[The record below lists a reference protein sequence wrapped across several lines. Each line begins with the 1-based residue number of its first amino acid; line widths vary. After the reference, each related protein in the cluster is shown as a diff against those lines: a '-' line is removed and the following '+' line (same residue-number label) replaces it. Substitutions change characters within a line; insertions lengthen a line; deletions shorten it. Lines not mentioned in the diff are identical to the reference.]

1 MTTKVK
7 SLAEFVKVKTEL
19 EKILDSE
26 VITTEDLANL
36 LKFATQPNESV
47 RKYKALP
54 LLQDVSEIIYGGI
67 ETLDFLKSER
77 IKKIELDSEGIPA
90 RLAIDD
96 TKSQFKKFKR
106 ILVQTE
112 KVLTGNGLGNKL
124 NMMQNCFQ
132 ICPSYRTI
140 QCWSYISCH
149 IKFFLENSFT
159 DKNLQF

>member
-7 SLAEFVKVKTEL
+7 SLAEFVEEKTEL

-77 IKKIELDSEGIPA
+77 IKKIELDSDLRGIPA
-90 RLAIDD
+90 KQAIDD
-96 TKSQFKKFKR
+96 AKSQFKKFKR

-112 KVLTGNGLGNKL
+112 KVLTGNALGN
-124 NMMQNCFQ
+124 
-132 ICPSYRTI
+132 
-140 QCWSYISCH
+140 
-149 IKFFLENSFT
+149 
-159 DKNLQF
+159 

>member
-7 SLAEFVKVKTEL
+7 SLAEFVEEKTEL

-47 RKYKALP
+47 RKYEALP

-77 IKKIELDSEGIPA
+77 IKKIELDSDLRGIPA
-90 RLAIDD
+90 KQAIDD
-96 TKSQFKKFKR
+96 AKSQFKKFKR

-112 KVLTGNGLGNKL
+112 KVLTGNALGN
-124 NMMQNCFQ
+124 
-132 ICPSYRTI
+132 
-140 QCWSYISCH
+140 
-149 IKFFLENSFT
+149 
-159 DKNLQF
+159 

>member
-7 SLAEFVKVKTEL
+7 SLAEFVKEKTEL

-54 LLQDVSEIIYGGI
+54 LMQDVSEIIYEGI
-67 ETLDFLKSER
+67 ETMDFLKTER
-77 IKKIELDSEGIPA
+77 IKQIELDSEGIPA

-106 ILVQTE
+106 ILAQTE
-112 KVLTGNGLGNKL
+112 KVLTGNGLGNCS
-124 NMMQNCFQ
+124 Q
-132 ICPSYRTI
+132 T
-140 QCWSYISCH
+140 
-149 IKFFLENSFT
+149 
-159 DKNLQF
+159 

>member
-1 MTTKVK
+1 MPHVLALTASIVTTKVK
-7 SLAEFVKVKTEL
+7 SLAEFVKEKTEL

-77 IKKIELDSEGIPA
+77 IKKIELDSDLRGIPA
-90 RLAIDD
+90 KQAIDD
-96 TKSQFKKFKR
+96 AKSQFKKFKR

-112 KVLTGNGLGNKL
+112 KVLTGNALGN
-124 NMMQNCFQ
+124 
-132 ICPSYRTI
+132 
-140 QCWSYISCH
+140 
-149 IKFFLENSFT
+149 
-159 DKNLQF
+159 

>member
-7 SLAEFVKVKTEL
+7 SLAEFVKEKTEL

-77 IKKIELDSEGIPA
+77 IKKIELDSDLWGIPA
-90 RLAIDD
+90 KQAIDD
-96 TKSQFKKFKR
+96 AKSQFKKFKR

-112 KVLTGNGLGNKL
+112 KVLTGNALGN
-124 NMMQNCFQ
+124 
-132 ICPSYRTI
+132 
-140 QCWSYISCH
+140 
-149 IKFFLENSFT
+149 
-159 DKNLQF
+159 

>member
-7 SLAEFVKVKTEL
+7 SLAEFVKEKTEL

-36 LKFATQPNESV
+36 LKFATQPNELV

-77 IKKIELDSEGIPA
+77 IKKIELDSDLWGIPA
-90 RLAIDD
+90 KQAIDD
-96 TKSQFKKFKR
+96 AKSQFKKFKR

-112 KVLTGNGLGNKL
+112 KVLTGNALGN
-124 NMMQNCFQ
+124 
-132 ICPSYRTI
+132 
-140 QCWSYISCH
+140 
-149 IKFFLENSFT
+149 
-159 DKNLQF
+159 

>member
-7 SLAEFVKVKTEL
+7 SLAEFVKEKTEL

-77 IKKIELDSEGIPA
+77 IKKIELDSDLRGIPA
-90 RLAIDD
+90 KQAIDD
-96 TKSQFKKFKR
+96 AKSQFKKFKR

-112 KVLTGNGLGNKL
+112 KVLTGNALGN
-124 NMMQNCFQ
+124 
-132 ICPSYRTI
+132 
-140 QCWSYISCH
+140 
-149 IKFFLENSFT
+149 
-159 DKNLQF
+159 

>member
-7 SLAEFVKVKTEL
+7 SLAEFVKEKTEL

-77 IKKIELDSEGIPA
+77 IKKIELDSDLRGI
-90 RLAIDD
+90 
-96 TKSQFKKFKR
+96 K
-106 ILVQTE
+106 
-112 KVLTGNGLGNKL
+112 KL
-124 NMMQNCFQ
+124 NKCHFQ
-132 ICPSYRTI
+132 A
-140 QCWSYISCH
+140 
-149 IKFFLENSFT
+149 FVNSQYFS
-159 DKNLQF
+159 

>member
-7 SLAEFVKVKTEL
+7 SLAEFVKEKTEL

-47 RKYKALP
+47 RKYGALP
-54 LLQDVSEIIYGGI
+54 LIQEVSGIISEGI

-77 IKKIELDSEGIPA
+77 IKKIELDSDLRGIPA
-90 RLAIDD
+90 KQAIDD
-96 TKSQFKKFKR
+96 AKSQFKKFKR

-112 KVLTGNGLGNKL
+112 KVLTGNGLGN
-124 NMMQNCFQ
+124 CF
-132 ICPSYRTI
+132 
-140 QCWSYISCH
+140 
-149 IKFFLENSFT
+149 
-159 DKNLQF
+159 

>member
-7 SLAEFVKVKTEL
+7 SLAEFVKEKTEL

-54 LLQDVSEIIYGGI
+54 LMQDVSEIIYEGI
-67 ETLDFLKSER
+67 ETMDFLKTER

-106 ILVQTE
+106 ILAQTE
-112 KVLTGNGLGNKL
+112 KVLTGN
-124 NMMQNCFQ
+124 F
-132 ICPSYRTI
+132 
-140 QCWSYISCH
+140 
-149 IKFFLENSFT
+149 
-159 DKNLQF
+159 

>member
-7 SLAEFVKVKTEL
+7 SLAEFVKEKTEL

-36 LKFATQPNESV
+36 LKFATQPNELV

-77 IKKIELDSEGIPA
+77 IKKIELDSDLRGIPA
-90 RLAIDD
+90 KQAIDD
-96 TKSQFKKFKR
+96 AKSQFKKFKR

-112 KVLTGNGLGNKL
+112 KVLTGNALGN
-124 NMMQNCFQ
+124 
-132 ICPSYRTI
+132 
-140 QCWSYISCH
+140 
-149 IKFFLENSFT
+149 
-159 DKNLQF
+159 

>member
-1 MTTKVK
+1 MPHVLALTASIVTTKVK
-7 SLAEFVKVKTEL
+7 NLAEFVKEKTEL

-54 LLQDVSEIIYGGI
+54 LLQEVSGIISEGI
-67 ETLDFLKSER
+67 ETLDFLKTER
-77 IKKIELDSEGIPA
+77 INKIESDNDPGFDKNA
-90 RLAIDD
+90 RQAIED

-112 KVLTGNGLGNKL
+112 KVLTGNGLGN
-124 NMMQNCFQ
+124 CF
-132 ICPSYRTI
+132 
-140 QCWSYISCH
+140 
-149 IKFFLENSFT
+149 
-159 DKNLQF
+159 

>member
-7 SLAEFVKVKTEL
+7 NLAEFIREKNEL

-54 LLQDVSEIIYGGI
+54 LLQEVSGIISEGI
-67 ETLDFLKSER
+67 ETLDFLKTER
-77 IKKIELDSEGIPA
+77 INKIESDSDPGFDKNA
-90 RLAIDD
+90 RQAIED

-106 ILVQTE
+106 ILAQTE
-112 KVLTGNGLGNKL
+112 KVLAGNVL
-124 NMMQNCFQ
+124 
-132 ICPSYRTI
+132 
-140 QCWSYISCH
+140 
-149 IKFFLENSFT
+149 
-159 DKNLQF
+159 

>member
-7 SLAEFVKVKTEL
+7 SLAEFVKEKTEL

-77 IKKIELDSEGIPA
+77 IKKIELDSDLRGIPA
-90 RLAIDD
+90 KQAIDD
-96 TKSQFKKFKR
+96 AKSQFKKFKR

-112 KVLTGNGLGNKL
+112 KVLTGNVLGN
-124 NMMQNCFQ
+124 
-132 ICPSYRTI
+132 
-140 QCWSYISCH
+140 
-149 IKFFLENSFT
+149 
-159 DKNLQF
+159 

>member
-7 SLAEFVKVKTEL
+7 SLAEFVKEKTEL

-77 IKKIELDSEGIPA
+77 IKKIELDSDLRGIPA
-90 RLAIDD
+90 KLAIDD

-112 KVLTGNGLGNKL
+112 KVLTGNGLGN
-124 NMMQNCFQ
+124 CF
-132 ICPSYRTI
+132 
-140 QCWSYISCH
+140 
-149 IKFFLENSFT
+149 
-159 DKNLQF
+159 

>member
-7 SLAEFVKVKTEL
+7 SLAEFVKEKTEL

-77 IKKIELDSEGIPA
+77 IKKIELDSDLRGIPA
-90 RLAIDD
+90 KQAIDD
-96 TKSQFKKFKR
+96 AKSQFKKFKR
-106 ILVQTE
+106 ILVQTDN
-112 KVLTGNGLGNKL
+112 VLTGNALGN
-124 NMMQNCFQ
+124 
-132 ICPSYRTI
+132 
-140 QCWSYISCH
+140 
-149 IKFFLENSFT
+149 
-159 DKNLQF
+159 

>member
-7 SLAEFVKVKTEL
+7 SLAEFVKEKTEL

-77 IKKIELDSEGIPA
+77 IKKIELDSDLRGIPA
-90 RLAIDD
+90 KQAIDD
-96 TKSQFKKFKR
+96 AKSQFKKFKR

-112 KVLTGNGLGNKL
+112 KVLTGNGLGN
-124 NMMQNCFQ
+124 CF
-132 ICPSYRTI
+132 
-140 QCWSYISCH
+140 
-149 IKFFLENSFT
+149 
-159 DKNLQF
+159 